1 MVRHLKELKDKMVR
15 VQDYDGFLGL
25 VKETEE
31 TMLHENEDWRVVVR
45 FHSPEVPV

>member
-1 MVRHLKELKDKMVR
+1 MME

-31 TMLHENEDWRVVVR
+31 TMLYENEDWRVVVG
-45 FHSPEVPV
+45 FHRIEPV

>member
-1 MVRHLKELKDKMVR
+1 MVRHLKELKDKVVQ

-31 TMLHENEDWRVVVR
+31 TMLHENEDWRVVVGVHR
-45 FHSPEVPV
+45 IEPI